1 MTDPMSQLCWIFTTL
16 MMLQLGLRTRRGGS
30 ELRSSER
37 SRGYEEQHGEGA
49 TQGFPPESG
58 APWRRYAPEIADSD
72 LEAAVKLQRR
82 GGGDGGDSGGG
93 DHAEGHG
100 ARRGFVRCVLRSDSF
115 HDSIHAHNQED
126 AVFERPCK
134 KKRGSVLLYVWGR
147 RRIFCCA
154 ACSS

>member
-1 MTDPMSQLCWIFTTL
+1 M
-16 MMLQLGLRTRRGGS
+16 
-30 ELRSSER
+30 
-37 SRGYEEQHGEGA
+37 
-49 TQGFPPESG
+49 
-58 APWRRYAPEIADSD
+58 
-72 LEAAVKLQRR
+72 QRR

-134 KKRGSVLLYVWGR
+134 KKGISVTVRLGKTKDFLLCSLLFIVMGLLDPPYVLLLRSVRDGEL
-147 RRIFCCA
+147 CA
-154 ACSS
+154 PKQ